1 VKRARPALLLLVA
14 SAMIVFA
21 GQRIS
26 TQSLTYSSGQDVSP
40 AFEGWEQ
47 NADGS
52 FNLVF
57 GYMNRNWQEEIDVPV
72 GPDNN
77 IMPGGPD
84 QGQPTHL
91 LPRRNRFMFRVHVPK
106 DFGEKEVVWSLTTH
120 GKVNKAYAT
129 LRTDYRIENID
140 IMSETGALGAGTS
153 NPEIRA
159 DKPPVIEV
167 EGMRQLTV
175 KVGQPLTL
183 TATVTDDGVPRSRGG
198 LGGGAAATGAA
209 AAGGGR
215 GGRGGAGAD
224 AAPGAAAPVAPPV
237 ARGPVVPAPP
247 ARITVGKSLGLHAAW
262 FVWRGAGKVT
272 FTPDQIEV
280 WEDTREGA
288 NGPWA
293 PRWQNPRPPA
303 DGKWVAQATFSEPGT
318 YVLRLRAD
326 DGALTTDDDVTVK
339 VTP

>member
-1 VKRARPALLLLVA
+1 
-14 SAMIVFA
+14 
-21 GQRIS
+21 
-26 TQSLTYSSGQDVSP
+26 
-40 AFEGWEQ
+40 
-47 NADGS
+47 
-52 FNLVF
+52 
-57 GYMNRNWQEEIDVPV
+57 
-72 GPDNN
+72 
-77 IMPGGPD
+77 
-84 QGQPTHL
+84 
-91 LPRRNRFMFRVHVPK
+91 
-106 DFGEKEVVWSLTTH
+106 
-120 GKVNKAYAT
+120 
-129 LRTDYRIENID
+129 
-140 IMSETGALGAGTS
+140 MSETGALGAGTS

-159 DKPPVIEV
+159 DKPPVIEI

-198 LGGGAAATGAA
+198 FGAAAPTGAAAAGAA

-224 AAPGAAAPVAPPV
+224 AAPGAAAPAAPPV

-326 DGALTTDDDVTVK
+326 DGALTTDDDVTVR